1 MLIFNLYLQENVPE
15 FLTRVPIEPA
25 LGALNDLYSK
35 YKYMETS
42 FDKSRSVYKSK
53 IPEISQ
59 SLELIE
65 MMIAKRDAEEEMIT
79 QYSLCDT
86 IFANAKVCIEI
97 STPSSQ

>member
-1 MLIFNLYLQENVPE
+1 M
-15 FLTRVPIEPA
+15 PIEPA

-53 IPEISQ
+53 IPEITQ

-86 IFANAKVCIEI
+86 IFANAKVCICK
-97 STPSSQ
+97 